1 MASQKFA
8 KRARRANSNNDARMV
23 TIVDWVQRCGAA
35 QEAGSPFPEAS
46 LLRAVVDHAEWSVSA
61 DHQDAYT
68 AGAAPSGLKEMSGLE
83 LATALP
89 AGGLLR
95 LHHAPGAPPLT
106 LGPPLVA
113 HLQLFVQIRVVEN
126 ILSHLQRGAALPL
139 SQPCARLRDFD
150 SYWVVQQGALLAL
163 APDVQRRRLVRARAW
178 LTLTLALTLT
188 LTRTRPRRLQRRI
201 ACSSS
206 SPLSRL
212 VRALPKSSL
221 PRGLAVPSS
230 SGGSPRRTSKASF
243 STRLAQGHPC
253 LSRRLSLRTS

>member
-1 MASQKFA
+1 
-8 KRARRANSNNDARMV
+8 MV

-126 ILSHLQRGAALPL
+126 ILSHL
-139 SQPCARLRDFD
+139 
-150 SYWVVQQGALLAL
+150 
-163 APDVQRRRLVRARAW
+163 
-178 LTLTLALTLT
+178 
-188 LTRTRPRRLQRRI
+188 
-201 ACSSS
+201 
-206 SPLSRL
+206 
-212 VRALPKSSL
+212 
-221 PRGLAVPSS
+221 
-230 SGGSPRRTSKASF
+230 
-243 STRLAQGHPC
+243 
-253 LSRRLSLRTS
+253 

>member
-1 MASQKFA
+1 
-8 KRARRANSNNDARMV
+8 MV

-163 APDVQRRRLVRARAW
+163 APDVQRRRLVRVRAW
-178 LTLTLALTLT
+178 LTLILTVTVALTLT
-188 LTRTRPRRLQRRI
+188 LTLTRPRRLQRRI

-221 PRGLAVPSS
+221 PRGLPVPSS

-243 STRLAQGHPC
+243 STRPAQGRPC

>member
-1 MASQKFA
+1 
-8 KRARRANSNNDARMV
+8 MV

-46 LLRAVVDHAEWSVSA
+46 LLRAVVDHTEWSVSA

-178 LTLTLALTLT
+178 LTLTLTVTVTLT
-188 LTRTRPRRLQRRI
+188 LTFTLIRPRRLQRRI

-230 SGGSPRRTSKASF
+230 SGGSPRRISKASF